1 MKVKREGSKL
11 KPQRKGGVKRMT
23 AMRRIGQDRSKMKHG
38 DRWPRVNFRIGDELL
53 GQIAKEIERTGMNTS
68 EITKKALSEY
78 FAKRE

>member
-1 MKVKREGSKL
+1 MKGKRSKERVKHVGA
-11 KPQRKGGVKRMT
+11 KRMT

-53 GQIAKEIERTGMNTS
+53 GQIAKEIEKTGMNTS
-68 EITKKALSEY
+68 EITKKALNEY